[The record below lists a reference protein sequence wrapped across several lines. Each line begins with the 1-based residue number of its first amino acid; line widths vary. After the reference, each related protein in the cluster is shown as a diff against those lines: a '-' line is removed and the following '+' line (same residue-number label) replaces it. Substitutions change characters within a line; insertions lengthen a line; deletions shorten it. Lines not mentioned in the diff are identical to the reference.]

1 MTRFTAPVALL
12 ALLFLYGAPAR
23 AASFDGAQ
31 LGLTW
36 GIPFAGILLS
46 IALLPLLAP
55 SFWHHHFGKVSAAW
69 ALGFLVPFALLYG
82 PTETLHQAAHT
93 LLLEYLPFII
103 VLFESKGIKG
113 ARLICSHDIREIR
126 SGTPSRWMRLRRGM
140 RAYYQII
147 RAWPL
152 MPFISVIGVGSLYVR
167 RI

>member
-103 VLFESKGIKG
+103 VLFESKGPGSFVHTISAKYAAG
-113 ARLICSHDIREIR
+113 LRQDGCDCGVACAEIR
-126 SGTPSRWMRLRRGM
+126 GQVFQHNNVGLQVTPT
-140 RAYYQII
+140 
-147 RAWPL
+147 
-152 MPFISVIGVGSLYVR
+152 SLA
-167 RI
+167 